1 MHEEIVKAR
10 LAARLSQ
17 VKLAELADVPRSQLR
32 ILEEGGNV
40 TLQTLRKVVAQLPNL
55 REMYLDGVAIRTD
68 RNAEVRD
75 ALRDL
80 IDAANRLLRLM
91 DEPAALAAPEA
102 DRPAAPDPERERM
115 ARIRRIDALIDAG
128 KPPLDDE
135 H

>member
-10 LAARLSQ
+10 IAAQLSQ

-55 REMYLDGVAIRTD
+55 REMYLDGVTIRTD
-68 RNAEVRD
+68 RNADVRA

-91 DEPAALAAPEA
+91 DEPPALTPPEP

-115 ARIRRIDALIDAG
+115 ERIRRIDALVDAG
-128 KPPLDDE
+128 KPPIARK

>member
-10 LAARLSQ
+10 IAAQLSQ

-55 REMYLDGVAIRTD
+55 REMDLDGVTIRTD
-68 RNAEVRD
+68 RSADIRA

-91 DEPAALAAPEA
+91 DEPAALAPPAP
-102 DRPAAPDPERERM
+102 DRPAAPDLERERM
-115 ARIRRIDALIDAG
+115 ERIRRIDALVDAG
-128 KPPLDDE
+128 KPPIARK